1 MNSPSELIICRANQ
15 TDFPEIL
22 AIQKKAFLSEAEFYQ
37 NFNIQPM
44 TQTLEEMKTEC
55 REKIVLKAIV
65 NGQIVGSI
73 RANTTEDICMVNK
86 LVVLPEFQKR
96 GIGKK
101 LLQEI
106 EIYFT
111 DVDKFKLQTGAFSE
125 SNIGLYTKTGYQIVG
140 RSMFEG
146 GVEAVVME
154 KVFQQ

>member
-55 REKIVLKAIV
+55 LEKIVLKAIV
-65 NGQIVGSI
+65 DGQIVGSI
-73 RANTTEDICMVNK
+73 RANTTDNICMVNK

-101 LLQEI
+101 LLLEI
-106 EIYFT
+106 ETYFT
-111 DVDKFKLQTGAFSE
+111 DVDKFKLQTGAFSKT
-125 SNIGLYTKTGYQIVG
+125 NIGLYTKTGYQIVG

-154 KVFQQ
+154 KVVQK

>member
-1 MNSPSELIICRANQ
+1 MNSSTELIICRANQ

-44 TQTLEEMKTEC
+44 TQTLEEMETEC

-65 NGQIVGSI
+65 DGQIVGSI
-73 RANTTEDICMVNK
+73 RANTTDNICMVNK

-106 EIYFT
+106 EIYFI
-111 DVDKFKLQTGAFSE
+111 DVEKFKLQTGAFSE

-154 KVFQQ
+154 KVVQQ